1 MTEQLHFH
9 FSLSCIGEGNAN
21 PLQCSCLENPRDGGA
36 WLAAVY
42 GVAQSQTRLKRLSNS
57 SSSRYGG
64 VHSFSG
70 EYSLRLRQFPS
81 SLQLGTFCLPP
92 RGDLGWCPETPLLV
106 TAEGAPGLQ
115 SGEAGGPANA
125 HHTQERDPRW
135 EESSPKRQPCQGRD
149 TLLSR
154 RCACHPWGL
163 SLVLGGPPMG
173 VAGAPTGLAGRPPP
187 CPQCHAKGL

>member
-1 MTEQLHFH
+1 MH
-9 FSLSCIGEGNAN
+9 CRRNGN
-21 PLQCSCLENPRDGGA
+21 PLQCFCLENPRNGEA
-36 WLAAVY
+36 WWAAIY
-42 GVAQSQTRLKRLSNS
+42 GVAQSLTRLKRLSSSSSS

-64 VHSFSG
+64 LHSFSG
-70 EYSLRLRQFPS
+70 EYSLKLRQFPS
-81 SLQLGTFCLPP
+81 SLQLGAFCLPP
-92 RGDLGWCPETPLLV
+92 RSDLGWCPETPLLV

-135 EESSPKRQPCQGRD
+135 EESSPKCQPCRGRD

-154 RCACHPWGL
+154 GCACHPWGR

-187 CPQCHAKGL
+187 CPQCHARGL